1 MTNAEGNRRWAA
13 ALVGT
18 VLITVAASSGS
29 AQTYSRLYSFQCTP
43 DGESP
48 AVGVVRDSL
57 GNVYGTT
64 NLGGTFGQ
72 GTVFKLS
79 PANTETVLHSF
90 AGGPGDGSYPQG
102 NLTLDGAG
110 NLYGVTQSGGTFSN
124 GAVFKVTSSGSE
136 TVLYSFTGSFDGGNP
151 IGGLVR
157 DAAGNLYGTTADGG
171 GWS

>member
-1 MTNAEGNRRWAA
+1 MRNAEGTRGSAA
-13 ALVGT
+13 VMVGT
-18 VLITVAASSGS
+18 ALMTVAASSGRGP
-29 AQTYSRLYSFQCTP
+29 TYSRLYSFQCTP

-57 GNVYGTT
+57 GNLYGTT

-110 NLYGVTQSGGTFSN
+110 NLYGVAQS
-124 GAVFKVTSSGSE
+124 
-136 TVLYSFTGSFDGGNP
+136 
-151 IGGLVR
+151 
-157 DAAGNLYGTTADGG
+157 
-171 GWS
+171 